1 MRISLRPM
9 FSLGLVAMAL
19 AASFSASALEAVF
32 LIVSCIRDAMI
43 WTVEFIPRLA
53 ERAQPI
59 RRIEMAATALNERQV
74 GGVRVHGFLG
84 HPAVRTLAG

>member
-9 FSLGLVAMAL
+9 VSLGLIAMAW
-19 AASFSASALEAVF
+19 AASLSSFFADLGF
-32 LIVSCIRDAMI
+32 LIVSCIREAIVWAYD
-43 WTVEFIPRLA
+43 FIPRLV

-59 RRIEMAATALNERQV
+59 RRILMAATALNGRHV

-84 HPAVRTLAG
+84 RPAVRMLAG